1 METVVVTT
9 RVPGPLAATI
19 TELARRQGRTRA
31 NFIRQ
36 LLEKEAKEYTAM
48 LAQYPQPK
56 PQKASAAK

>member
-48 LAQYPQPK
+48 LA
-56 PQKASAAK
+56 